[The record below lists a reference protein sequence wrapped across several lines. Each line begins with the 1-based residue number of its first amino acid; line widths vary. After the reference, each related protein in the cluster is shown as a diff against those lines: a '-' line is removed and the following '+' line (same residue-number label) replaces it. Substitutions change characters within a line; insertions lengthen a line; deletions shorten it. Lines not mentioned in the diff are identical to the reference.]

1 MHYTVYTDIK
11 ATSIYGCNKQ
21 GQTLIPLSS
30 DSLVYHTVTII

>member
-11 ATSIYGCNKQ
+11 ATSINGRNKQ

-30 DSLVYHTVTII
+30 DRQVYHTITII